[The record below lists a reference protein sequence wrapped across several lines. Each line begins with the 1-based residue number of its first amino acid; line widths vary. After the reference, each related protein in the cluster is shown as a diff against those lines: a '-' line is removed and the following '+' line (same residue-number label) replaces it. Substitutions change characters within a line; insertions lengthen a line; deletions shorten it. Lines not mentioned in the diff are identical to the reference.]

1 LVDNSSSR
9 QYNTSILNLKEHMMK
24 ASAFVILTGLLLTFG
39 AVGGIEHNE
48 AVLTAVIVAVVGL
61 LTLGAGVLMMRR
73 HRMDEEE
80 YSPYNT
86 NNS

>member
-1 LVDNSSSR
+1 
-9 QYNTSILNLKEHMMK
+9 MK
-24 ASAFVILTGLLLTFG
+24 AAMFVILTGLLVTFG

-48 AVLTAVIVAVVGL
+48 ELMTPVIVAVVGI
-61 LTLGAGVLMMRR
+61 LTMWVGVVMMRR
-73 HRMDEEE
+73 HNVEEE